1 METMTCFGG
10 MVGEHRDALIVPA
23 LPSTIPHP
31 HLQCSCLICTLDIKT
46 RGVFLCNFLEA
57 YARMRGSS
65 QIHFLSTNLVF
76 QIELSLLYGK
86 DSSEVPKPEHDDEG
100 I

>member
-1 METMTCFGG
+1 M
-10 MVGEHRDALIVPA
+10 
-23 LPSTIPHP
+23 
-31 HLQCSCLICTLDIKT
+31 
-46 RGVFLCNFLEA
+46 CNFLEA

-100 I
+100 SGVGFSVLINNHRMCSTLKLN